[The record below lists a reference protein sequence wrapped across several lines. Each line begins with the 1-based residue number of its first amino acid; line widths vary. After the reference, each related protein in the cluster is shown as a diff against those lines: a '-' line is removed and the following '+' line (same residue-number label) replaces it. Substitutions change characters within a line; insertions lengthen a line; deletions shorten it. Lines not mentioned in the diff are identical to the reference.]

1 MTKKEIKKIAK
12 ELARLEKILKE
23 TTDSEIRYKAEQEVI
38 TLTNK
43 IEDFED
49 MVIIDELVMEYLETT

>member
-23 TTDSEIRYKAEQEVI
+23 TTDSEVRYKAEQEII